1 MTPYFK
7 ILLQRE
13 KKFLEKFYKNWGIV
27 YFVHMSITKKKY
39 RGKVEVFT
47 RANLKWSN
55 LVVPEG
61 MTVDHKFPVSMGHKL
76 GIPPEYIADLRNIQ
90 FLSITENISKGNKCT
105 FIPIYIQKYLLGIA
119 SNEIIMNAREK
130 QMEGIK
136 RAKELG
142 RYTGRKV
149 GSKETPEL
157 FFEKERTKRIV
168 ELKKLG
174 VGNTEVSEKLLV
186 SYGTVHKVVK
196 MMEKFPHLVK

>member
-1 MTPYFK
+1 LTPYLE
-7 ILLQRE
+7 IPLQRG

-39 RGKVEVFT
+39 RGKVEVLT

-119 SNEIIMNAREK
+119 SNEIIMSAREK
-130 QMEGIK
+130 QIEGIK

-168 ELKKLG
+168 VLKKLG
-174 VGNTEVSEKLLV
+174 WRHNRISEELGVCINTI
-186 SYGTVHKVVK
+186 TKVNK
-196 MMEKFPHLVK
+196 MMEKYPHLVK

>member
-1 MTPYFK
+1 
-7 ILLQRE
+7 
-13 KKFLEKFYKNWGIV
+13 
-27 YFVHMSITKKKY
+27 
-39 RGKVEVFT
+39 
-47 RANLKWSN
+47 
-55 LVVPEG
+55 
-61 MTVDHKFPVSMGHKL
+61 
-76 GIPPEYIADLRNIQ
+76 
-90 FLSITENISKGNKCT
+90 
-105 FIPIYIQKYLLGIA
+105 
-119 SNEIIMNAREK
+119 MNAREK

>member
-1 MTPYFK
+1 
-7 ILLQRE
+7 
-13 KKFLEKFYKNWGIV
+13 
-27 YFVHMSITKKKY
+27 
-39 RGKVEVFT
+39 
-47 RANLKWSN
+47 
-55 LVVPEG
+55 
-61 MTVDHKFPVSMGHKL
+61 MGHKL

>member
-1 MTPYFK
+1 
-7 ILLQRE
+7 
-13 KKFLEKFYKNWGIV
+13 
-27 YFVHMSITKKKY
+27 MSITKKKY
-39 RGKVEVFT
+39 RGKVEVLT

-119 SNEIIMNAREK
+119 SNEIIMSAREK
-130 QMEGIK
+130 QIEGIK

-168 ELKKLG
+168 VLKKLG
-174 VGNTEVSEKLLV
+174 WRHNRISEELGVCINTI
-186 SYGTVHKVVK
+186 TKVNK
-196 MMEKFPHLVK
+196 MMEKYPHLVK

>member
-1 MTPYFK
+1 MTPYLK

-90 FLSITENISKGNKCT
+90 FLSITENISKGNK
-105 FIPIYIQKYLLGIA
+105 
-119 SNEIIMNAREK
+119 
-130 QMEGIK
+130 
-136 RAKELG
+136 
-142 RYTGRKV
+142 V
-149 GSKETPEL
+149 
-157 FFEKERTKRIV
+157 
-168 ELKKLG
+168 
-174 VGNTEVSEKLLV
+174 
-186 SYGTVHKVVK
+186 
-196 MMEKFPHLVK
+196 